1 MSTSRRRFTCDE
13 SRSVRV
19 TLTRHAIEKLHRSP
33 GLAFEF
39 GGGRRWYALVGAI
52 EPAAVLH
59 YAPTAAVVVE

>member
-1 MSTSRRRFTCDE
+1 MSTAGDLDDTQAQ
-13 SRSVRV
+13 
-19 TLTRHAIEKLHRSP
+19 RHPIGKLDRSP

-59 YAPTAAVVVE
+59 YAPIAAAVVVE